1 MVVKIR
7 KLTGRNGLHDFLSLV
22 FVINFKSEEISG
34 GSEFKLSNAIF
45 LVFLDSDL
53 FSTWQALVFSSDDPY
68 EFL

>member
-1 MVVKIR
+1 MH
-7 KLTGRNGLHDFLSLV
+7 NFLSLV
-22 FVINFKSEEISG
+22 FVINFKSEEILG

-53 FSTWQALVFSSDDPY
+53 FSTWQALVFSSDDPN